1 MNNFD
6 FYNPTRIL
14 FGEKRVASID
24 EHIPG
29 DARVMVLYG
38 GESARRTGTLDEVR
52 QALGE
57 RTVFE
62 FGGIEPNPQFD
73 TLMRAVEAARA
84 EHVDFLLA
92 VGGGSVIDGTK
103 FVAAALPFEG
113 DPWSILTEHGVNV
126 RAAMPFGTV
135 LTLPATGSE
144 MNINSVVTR
153 AQLHAKLAFKSPHVF
168 PQFSVLDPT
177 KTYTLPQRQL
187 SNGVADAFVHIVEQ
201 YLTTPAGAM
210 IQDRFAEGL
219 LQTLIELAPQI
230 KEGKN
235 DYTARANFMWTTTWA
250 LNGVIGAG
258 VPQDWA
264 THMIGH
270 ELTALYGIDHA
281 RTLAVV
287 LPSLLR
293 ERRYFKRDKLLQFA
307 ERVWDITEGDEDAR
321 IDEAITRTEAFFE
334 GIGIST
340 HLGDYDLGEEAIEA
354 VVGQLKSH
362 GMIALGEQQ
371 EITPAVSRRILQ
383 RSLAASTADA
393 RPSLE

>member
-1 MNNFD
+1 MNHFD

-14 FGEKRVASID
+14 FGENRTASID

-52 QALGE
+52 QALEG
-57 RTVFE
+57 RPAVE
-62 FGGIEPNPQFD
+62 FGGIEANPQFE
-73 TLMRAVEAARA
+73 TLMRAVETARA
-84 EHVDFLLA
+84 ERVDFLLA

-103 FVAAALPFEG
+103 FVAAAIPFEG
-113 DPWSILTEHGVNV
+113 DPWSILTEHGANV
-126 RAAMPFGTV
+126 HSAMPFGTV

-144 MNINSVVTR
+144 MNHGAVVTR
-153 AQLHAKLAFKSPHVF
+153 AALHAKLAFMSPHVF

-201 YLTTPAGAM
+201 YLTRPAGAM
-210 IQDRFAEGL
+210 VQDRFAEGL
-219 LQTLIELAPQI
+219 LQTLVELAPQV
-230 KEGKN
+230 KEGEN
-235 DYTARANFMWTTTWA
+235 DYTVRANFMWTTTWA
-250 LNGVIGAG
+250 LNGMIGAG

-293 ERRYFKRDKLLQFA
+293 EQRAAKAEKLLQFA
-307 ERVWDITEGDEDAR
+307 ERVWHINEGDADAR
-321 IDEAITRTEAFFE
+321 IDEAIVKTEAFFE
-334 GIGIST
+334 GLGLST
-340 HLGDYDLGEEAIEA
+340 HLGAYDLGEEAIDA
-354 VVGQLKSH
+354 VVEQLEAH
-362 GMIALGEQQ
+362 GMTSLGEQQ
-371 EITPAVSRRILQ
+371 DITPAVSRRILQ
-383 RSLAASTADA
+383 RSLKA
-393 RPSLE
+393 